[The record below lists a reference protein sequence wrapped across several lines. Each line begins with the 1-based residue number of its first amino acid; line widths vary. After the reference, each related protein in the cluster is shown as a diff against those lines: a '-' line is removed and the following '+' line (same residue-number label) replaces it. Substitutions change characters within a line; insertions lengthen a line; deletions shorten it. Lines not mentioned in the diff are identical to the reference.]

1 MALGTQAPSLVWLR
15 EAPGIPRIRVT
26 QDWLPLSFK
35 ASIPGSRRETEMK
48 EARTTSS
55 RGTLLKHLGAQ
66 PCLAR
71 EMWQYG
77 CQLPM
82 SHQKAGVLSLAEMGG
97 EWVLGAQS
105 LPSLGKKARTLPCE

>member
-26 QDWLPLSFK
+26 QDWLPLSCK

-55 RGTLLKHLGAQ
+55 RGTLLNNTWAHSPA
-66 PCLAR
+66 
-71 EMWQYG
+71 
-77 CQLPM
+77 
-82 SHQKAGVLSLAEMGG
+82 
-97 EWVLGAQS
+97 
-105 LPSLGKKARTLPCE
+105 